1 MTISRRIPPLTVE
14 GGLLAASTALDTEL
28 AWGVRIKCRLGILAL
43 PGANCI
49 RSPDDLD
56 CKRHNFA
63 LTNGRDER
71 AYAKDAV
78 NFFPLEGL
86 GINLD
91 YFALAWPTI
100 EQIKGRLR
108 NFEMGRSSSNKKPRI
123 ARGVIFDDSIDGL
136 V

>member
-14 GGLLAASTALDTEL
+14 GRLLPASTALDTEL
-28 AWGVRIKCRLGILAL
+28 AWGVRIKCRLGILVL

-49 RSPDDLD
+49 RSPDDPD

-71 AYAKDAV
+71 AYAKDAL

-91 YFALAWPTI
+91 YFAAAWPTI
-100 EQIKGRLR
+100 EKIKGRLR
-108 NFEMGRSSSNKKPRI
+108 YFEMVRSSSNKNPRI
-123 ARGVIFDDSIDGL
+123 ARGEIVDGSIDGS